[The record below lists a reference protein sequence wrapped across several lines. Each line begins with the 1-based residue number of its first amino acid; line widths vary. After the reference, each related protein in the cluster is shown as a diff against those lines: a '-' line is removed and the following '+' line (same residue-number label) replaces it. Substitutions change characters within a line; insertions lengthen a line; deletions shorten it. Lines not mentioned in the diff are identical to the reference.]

1 MRKHST
7 KPDRGRGDPYGKR
20 EKKNKT
26 KNNNKKKNPKTKHR
40 VYKDKQRGWG
50 VECSHDH
57 KKDVV
62 LTDRQSYSLPK

>member
-26 KNNNKKKNPKTKHR
+26 NNNNKKKPAEPREYIRTSKGAGEWSVATITRKT
-40 VYKDKQRGWG
+40 W
-50 VECSHDH
+50 S
-57 KKDVV
+57 
-62 LTDRQSYSLPK
+62 